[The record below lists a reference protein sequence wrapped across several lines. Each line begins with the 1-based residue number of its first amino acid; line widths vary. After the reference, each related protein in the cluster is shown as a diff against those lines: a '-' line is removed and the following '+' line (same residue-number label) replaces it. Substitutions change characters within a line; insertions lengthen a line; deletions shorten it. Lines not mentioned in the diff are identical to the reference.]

1 MFHNKKDIK
10 SNTTEDSNKIKK
22 KFSFLDWI
30 LIILVI
36 IIFCLVGY
44 YVYTF
49 FADDIKEHSL
59 FTNYTNVNDKL
70 ENNISTNIDNNKINL
85 EELINKNA
93 NKIEEL
99 IGEINVLTNDLVSLR
114 GTVKDLHIQLIE
126 AEKAI
131 QEINISPYSR
141 DLIRVALNIQ
151 KEIDEGQNFSN
162 NLTILKSL
170 AKQEKNITDKLII
183 LEAHKNKVVGD
194 NIILNTFHEEMK
206 NFIENYNIIKD
217 NKFLKIFSS
226 FITVRKTNNPIDK
239 ANIYANEL
247 EMAINT
253 SNYNEALEILEKN
266 NEYNKYF
273 TNTMNNL
280 NIKVSLNNSINYII
294 NYHTFLFV
302 LLLY

>member
-194 NIILNTFHEEMK
+194 NMILNTFHEEMK

-294 NYHTFLFV
+294 NYFV
-302 LLLY
+302 NK

>member
-10 SNTTEDSNKIKK
+10 SNTIEDSKKIKK

-44 YVYTF
+44 YAYTF

-70 ENNISTNIDNNKINL
+70 ENNISTNIDNNEINL

-183 LEAHKNKVVGD
+183 LEAYKNKVVGD

-294 NYHTFLFV
+294 NYLV
-302 LLLY
+302 NK

>member
-49 FADDIKEHSL
+49 IADDIKEHSL

-194 NIILNTFHEEMK
+194 NMILNTFHEEMK

-294 NYHTFLFV
+294 NYFV
-302 LLLY
+302 NK

>member
-22 KFSFLDWI
+22 KFSFYDWI

-194 NIILNTFHEEMK
+194 NMILNTFHEEMK

-294 NYHTFLFV
+294 NYFV
-302 LLLY
+302 NK